1 MSSIIRSEENG
12 IELFTIQ
19 TTGESGM
26 SQTGLAILSGVTKQA
41 ISTLLKGLK
50 PSNQRLSESLQA
62 WTDKDLSLSSNT
74 IKQGGSVQVLK
85 SEFCAAVIQHY
96 AFAGNKT
103 AQFSLMKFAGM
114 GIDKWIQ
121 QQTGWDSTLS
131 NLQHILLLAQNALEQ
146 HQQLEVRTTNLE
158 ELVHQHDGEVV
169 GVAAPLEHRIFHPDG
184 TYFSIRGYA
193 NKRSRK
199 LSKKEA
205 SDLGRAATKMSRQ
218 RGVTIDKLEDS
229 RYGAVN
235 VYHESILA
243 QVFNSPSPSK

>member
-12 IELFTIQ
+12 IELFTVQ

-41 ISTLLKGLK
+41 ISTLIKGLN
-50 PSNQRLSESLQA
+50 PSSKRLSESLQA
-62 WTDKDLSLSSNT
+62 WTDKDLSLSVST
-74 IKQGGSVQVLK
+74 TKQGGSIQVLK

-114 GIDKWIQ
+114 GLDKWIQ

-158 ELVHQHDGEVV
+158 ELVHQHDGEVD
-169 GVAAPLEHRIFHPDG
+169 RIFHPDG

-193 NKRSRK
+193 NKLKRK

-205 SDLGRAATKMSRQ
+205 SGLGRAATKISRQ
-218 RGVTIDKLEDS
+218 LEISIDKLEDP

-235 VYHESILA
+235 VYHESVLA
-243 QVFNSPSPSK
+243 QVFNSLPPSK